1 MKTFQYSGMPVVYFG
16 EGALKT
22 ALEKELPAAGSNVLL
37 AYGGG
42 SIKKNGIYD
51 EVMELLGR
59 FGKKVT
65 EFSGI
70 MANPTYAKVQEG
82 AVPSSTAARSFPRRQ
97 RWTRISGRRNS
108 PITYIRRNLC
118 RSAP

>member
-70 MANPTYAKVQEG
+70 MANPTYAKVQ
-82 AVPSSTAARSFPRRQ
+82 PRRQ